1 MSINV
6 FCSCCFYYLIRMGN
20 NPESKISKKNIA
32 KKIIRGVLTLSFFP
46 FAKNPLPSLL
56 QETKR
61 SPARY
66 YFSQKRV
73 RAPVHCETVGMRF
86 LLARNSFSQNVQNLH
101 WLAIIIFLK
110 TCSCTG
116 AHRKCGHADLQV
128 LRKRIIC
135 PQYRAGD
142 PFVSCSPN
150 PMVQTHYH

>member
-86 LLARNSFSQNVQNLH
+86 LLARNSFSQNVQAARPRFHSVPVHEHVFEKNNYASTIPS
-101 WLAIIIFLK
+101 WGSFRFL
-110 TCSCTG
+110 
-116 AHRKCGHADLQV
+116 
-128 LRKRIIC
+128 
-135 PQYRAGD
+135 
-142 PFVSCSPN
+142 
-150 PMVQTHYH
+150 